1 MSTNSDVLRTI
12 PLFRGM
18 TDQSIETISHLA
30 VPASFDAGAVL
41 VRQGEPGDS
50 FIVLIAGQASVE
62 MDGRFIRSLDA
73 GDFLGEIALIDGGPR
88 TATVSATSAVEV
100 LTVDRAGFGRLMAE
114 FPVVRLDL
122 VSALTQRLRE
132 RAPTPTD

>member
-1 MSTNSDVLRTI
+1 MSTNSDILRTI

-18 TDQSIETISHLA
+18 TDQSIETISDLA
-30 VPASFDAGAVL
+30 VPALFAAGDVL
-41 VRQGEPGDS
+41 VREGEPGDS
-50 FIVLIAGQASVE
+50 FIVLIAGQATVE
-62 MDGRFIRSLDA
+62 KDGQSIRSLGA

-88 TATVSATSAVEV
+88 TATVTATSPVEA

-132 RAPTPTD
+132 HAPTPTD

>member
-1 MSTNSDVLRTI
+1 MSTNSDILRTI

-18 TDQSIETISHLA
+18 TDQSIETIGHLA
-30 VPASFDAGAVL
+30 APAWFDAGDVL

-50 FIVLIAGQASVE
+50 FIVLIAGQATVE
-62 MDGRFIRSLDA
+62 KDGQFIRSLDA

-88 TATVSATSAVEV
+88 TATVSATSPVEV

>member
-1 MSTNSDVLRTI
+1 MSTTSDVLRTI

-30 VPASFDAGAVL
+30 VPASYDVGDIL
-41 VRQGEPGDS
+41 VREGEPGDN
-50 FIVLIAGQASVE
+50 FIVLTAGEAIVE
-62 MDGRFIRSLDA
+62 QGGQLIRSLAA
-73 GDFLGEIALIDGGPR
+73 GDFLGEISLIDGGSR
-88 TATVSATSAVEV
+88 TATVSATAPIEA
-100 LTVDRAGFGRLMAE
+100 LIIDRTGFGRLMAE